1 MCIHQQHHILE
12 SDRLPS
18 RQYNADDQNGLLK
31 TVFLLCNG
39 LALINLFRFLKLV
52 SKKKDIRIQI
62 LQCFKTNDIR
72 IQILQYFKRKGIQIL
87 QNFKRNRY
95 CNVSTETTLEYRYRN
110 ISRERAFRYCK
121 TSRETTLEYR
131 YCNVSREKAL
141 KCRYCNVSGLHLVIP
156 LDPVGSI
163 MKT

>member
-39 LALINLFRFLKLV
+39 LALINLFRSLKLV

-62 LQCFKTNDIR
+62 LQCFKTNEIR
-72 IQILQYFKRKGIQIL
+72 IQISQYFKRKGIQIL
-87 QNFKRNRY
+87 QNFKRNNIRIQILQ
-95 CNVSTETTLEYRYRN
+95 CFKRKGTKMQILQCFWIALSDTIGPSWKHHENV
-110 ISRERAFRYCK
+110 K
-121 TSRETTLEYR
+121 
-131 YCNVSREKAL
+131 
-141 KCRYCNVSGLHLVIP
+141 
-156 LDPVGSI
+156 
-163 MKT
+163 